1 VWVPVAVYL
10 LATGAIWQG
19 VVVIV
24 SGVVVI
30 GLADNILR
38 PILVG
43 RDTGIPDYIV
53 LVTTL
58 GGIEVVGLSGIVVGP
73 LVAALFLTAWQILT
87 EQRHAQV
94 SPVRPE

>member
-1 VWVPVAVYL
+1 M
-10 LATGAIWQG
+10 
-19 VVVIV
+19 VVV

-53 LVTTL
+53 LVSTL
-58 GGIEVVGLSGIVVGP
+58 GGIEAVGISGIVVGP
-73 LVAALFLTAWQILT
+73 LVAALFLTGWQILT

-94 SPVRPE
+94 EAD